1 MKRFLKRILAH
12 TPIALTRNQKYDLL
26 TRKVIKKVCHSNSN
40 CVDVG
45 CHKGEILDL
54 MRKNAPQG
62 KHWGFEPIPELFE
75 NLKLKYKDTSCVI
88 SDAALSDS
96 QGMSSFNYV
105 VTNPSYSG
113 LMKRSY
119 DRPREVDKSI
129 FVRTATLDE
138 VLPEDL
144 KIDLIKIDVEGGEML
159 VLKGAKRT
167 LEASKPV
174 VIFEHGLGASD
185 AYGVKPE
192 DMYGYFDSLE
202 YGIYNLE
209 NFLKGKPALTQQEFL
224 DQYWQKKNFYFVAS
238 AG

>member
-26 TRKVIKKVCHSNSN
+26 TRKVIKKVCHHSSN

-54 MRKNAPQG
+54 MLKNAPLG

-75 NLKLKYKDTSCVI
+75 NLKLKYKDTNCVI

-105 VTNPSYSG
+105 VSNPSYSG
-113 LMKRSY
+113 LMKRGY

-129 FVRTATLDE
+129 FVRTARLDDIISAE
-138 VLPEDL
+138 I

-159 VLKGAKRT
+159 VLKGAMHT
-167 LEASKPV
+167 LEASLPV

-192 DMYGYFDSLE
+192 DIFSLFE
-202 YGIYNLE
+202 SLKYSIFNLE
-209 NFLKGKPALTQQEFL
+209 SFLKAEAVLTRQEFL
-224 DQYWQKKNFYFVAS
+224 DQYWNKENFYFVA
-238 AG
+238 AVV